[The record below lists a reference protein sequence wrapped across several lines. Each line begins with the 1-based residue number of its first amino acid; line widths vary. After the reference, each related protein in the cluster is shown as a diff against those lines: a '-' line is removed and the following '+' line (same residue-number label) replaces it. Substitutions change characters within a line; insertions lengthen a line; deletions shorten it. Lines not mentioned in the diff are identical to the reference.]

1 MSMTSNQLF
10 YHGAIV
16 EVREP
21 LTHVGRPD
29 LDFGQGFYVT
39 NDCRQ
44 AVDWALTKAARKR
57 NAKAVVNVYKFDFD
71 GFVTNHNYRTLFF
84 SDYTIEWLDF
94 IARSRKGMRPWLGF
108 DWIEGGIAND
118 HVISTVE
125 AYIDGFMTPE
135 MAMDKLVNERLH
147 HQVCILNQEII
158 DCYLSFIE
166 SFEVK

>member
-1 MSMTSNQLF
+1 MSMTNNQLF

-44 AVDWALTKAARKR
+44 AVDLALTKAARKR
-57 NAKAVVNVYKFDFD
+57 NAKAVLNVYKFDFD

>member
-1 MSMTSNQLF
+1 
-10 YHGAIV
+10 
-16 EVREP
+16 
-21 LTHVGRPD
+21 
-29 LDFGQGFYVT
+29 
-39 NDCRQ
+39 
-44 AVDWALTKAARKR
+44 
-57 NAKAVVNVYKFDFD
+57 
-71 GFVTNHNYRTLFF
+71 
-84 SDYTIEWLDF
+84 
-94 IARSRKGMRPWLGF
+94 MRPWLGF